1 MEQLATAVVV
11 VAARPGGR
19 VGSFAGAKLLR
30 GSKPSGASSGADAS
44 PAEAFCITYLNQAA
58 QSLFGHSDG
67 TLVGQR
73 IEEVLRDPN
82 ATPRELARVL
92 ATGQAFTKRAANL
105 TLDGGA
111 VRLDYSIEPLSDTEL
126 LLELRP
132 QDRFLR
138 IDHDERQV
146 SLQETT
152 RKLARGLAHEVKNP
166 LGGIRGAAQLLAR
179 QLGDDEQR
187 EYTSVII
194 EETDRLRSLVDR
206 ILGPSDEP
214 HFGAVNVHDVIER
227 VVRLL
232 EAERPAEVTFK
243 RDYDPSVPEVEGDL
257 GKLVQATLNV
267 LKNAFAAVV
276 EVPEPTIVLQTRSVR
291 QFTIGSVRHR
301 LVANMNFIDN
311 GPGIPADI
319 ADRLFYPMIS
329 GRPDGSGL
337 GLAITQTI
345 VGQHN
350 GVIEHESLPG
360 RTAFS
365 FYLPVQQVQ
374 GPNGKEKAAPSEQP
388 TRPRARERAWKAR
401 VNWRHS
407 DVEQ

>member
-1 MEQLATAVVV
+1 MQFAFVGKLRRNRGVKPIATYRDILEQLATAVVV
-11 VAARPGGR
+11 VAARLGEPD
-19 VGSFAGAKLLR
+19 APP
-30 GSKPSGASSGADAS
+30 SKGQSRYGD
-44 PAEAFCITYLNQAA
+44 FCITYLNQAA

-67 TLVGQR
+67 ALVGR
-73 IEEVLRDPN
+73 PIDEVLTDSHASPQ
-82 ATPRELARVL
+82 ELANVL
-92 ATGQAFTKRAANL
+92 ETGQAFTKRAANL
-105 TLDGGA
+105 AFDNGP
-111 VRLDYSIEPLSDTEL
+111 VRLDYSIEPLSETEL
-126 LLELRP
+126 LVELRP

-179 QLGDDEQR
+179 QLGSEEQR

-206 ILGPSDEP
+206 ILGPNDEP
-214 HFGAVNVHDVIER
+214 HFAPVNVHDVIER

-267 LKNAFAAVV
+267 LKNAFAAVADV
-276 EVPEPTIVLQTRSVR
+276 REPTIVLQTRSVR

-301 LVANMNFIDN
+301 LVANINFIDN

-350 GVIEHESLPG
+350 GVIEHESKPG

-365 FYLPVQQVQ
+365 FYLPVQQMH
-374 GPNGKEKAAPSEQP
+374 GANGKRSSSRSETADAPAG
-388 TRPRARERAWKAR
+388 RADKEASRC
-401 VNWRHS
+401 
-407 DVEQ
+407 